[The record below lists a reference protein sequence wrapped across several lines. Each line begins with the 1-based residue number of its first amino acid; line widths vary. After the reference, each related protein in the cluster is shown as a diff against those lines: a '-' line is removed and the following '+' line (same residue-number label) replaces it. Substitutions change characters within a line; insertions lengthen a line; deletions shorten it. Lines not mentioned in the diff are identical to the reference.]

1 MLKWE
6 ISIPIAL
13 LGSKSNIRDKKA
25 LIVPEWEI
33 KINDVWSRKL
43 RLSTNLET
51 RLHWSR
57 KLSPFGG
64 QFSGHR
70 NEKLCWV
77 FKFFI
82 SSQTK
87 DIF

>member
-13 LGSKSNIRDKKA
+13 LGSKSKILDKIA

-33 KINDVWSRKL
+33 KINDVWSWKL
-43 RLSTNLET
+43 RLSINSET

-64 QFSGHR
+64 QFSGQR

-77 FKFFI
+77 LNFFI
-82 SSQTK
+82 SSQ
-87 DIF
+87 I